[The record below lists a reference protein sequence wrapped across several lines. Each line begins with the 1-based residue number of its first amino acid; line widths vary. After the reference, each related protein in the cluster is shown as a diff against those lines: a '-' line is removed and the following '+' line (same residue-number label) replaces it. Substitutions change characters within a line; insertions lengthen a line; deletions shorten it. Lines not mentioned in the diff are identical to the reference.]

1 MAVRRAWHR
10 VWSKSGK
17 RMNMEEKSHA
27 AEADIRDPETA
38 QAADAKPEAD
48 GAAAATA
55 DDATDSDAAA
65 DADSSDKVATAETDW
80 QDKYLRLYAE
90 FDNFRKRSMRER
102 SDLIRNAS
110 KDLVERMLPIIDDFE
125 RAMKAEGD
133 LEVVRE
139 GSRLIHDKLM
149 NTLAGQG
156 LKPMTAQAGD
166 VFDVEVHEAITRIPA
181 PDPEL
186 VGKVVDVVE
195 QGYYMNDTVL
205 RYAKVV
211 VGS

>member
-1 MAVRRAWHR
+1 
-10 VWSKSGK
+10 
-17 RMNMEEKSHA
+17 MNMEEKSQA
-27 AEADIRDPETA
+27 AEAEIRDPETA
-38 QAADAKPEAD
+38 QAADAAPHNDGATDAPEAESTD
-48 GAAAATA
+48 NHAAEA
-55 DDATDSDAAA
+55 DESG
-65 DADSSDKVATAETDW
+65 DKVATPETDW

-110 KDLVERMLPIIDDFE
+110 KDVVERMLPILDDFE

-133 LEVVRE
+133 LEAVRE

-149 NTLAGQG
+149 NTLSGQG
-156 LKPMTAQAGD
+156 LKPMTAQPGD
-166 VFDVEVHEAITRIPA
+166 AFDVELHEAITRIPA
-181 PDPEL
+181 PDPSL

>member
-1 MAVRRAWHR
+1 
-10 VWSKSGK
+10 
-17 RMNMEEKSHA
+17 MNMEEKSQA
-27 AEADIRDPETA
+27 AEAEIRDPETA
-38 QAADAKPEAD
+38 QAPEAASE
-48 GAAAATA
+48 AANAGET
-55 DDATDSDAAA
+55 TAA
-65 DADSSDKVATAETDW
+65 DAAENAQADGEEAGDKVSTPETDW

-110 KDLVERMLPIIDDFE
+110 KDVVERMLPILDDFE

-133 LEVVRE
+133 LEAVRE

-156 LKPMTAQAGD
+156 LKPMSAQPGD
-166 VFDVEVHEAITRIPA
+166 AFDVELHEAITRIPA